1 MKALLPTETNT
12 NASPIV
18 EDKSSISELFTVGF
32 MKALLST
39 ETSALSLSSTTN
51 VIQKQNISG
60 FLLMLPIDNTI
71 TYNANTT
78 KIDLLIE
85 KINKII
91 SLPQTTPPP
100 LTVEDSNLDKQLSAA
115 IASGLSQTPTPTPTP
130 TSAQALAPAPAP
142 VPVPVTTSAPTP
154 TLTPTPT
161 KGKNQRVPNPLL
173 NNVSIVV
180 DALVKLLEGASTS

>member
-1 MKALLPTETNT
+1 
-12 NASPIV
+12 
-18 EDKSSISELFTVGF
+18 